1 MMRNLS
7 SPKLV
12 TVLTLFCVMGV
23 GTPMAHALPALQ
35 LDIGGGFYDTSTE
48 TILTTSNT
56 FTVYALLNPTK
67 ISATDTYYL
76 SAALSPQ
83 TTNLSAVGSF
93 SLSGPDLL
101 TSSDWSYGVPPLEG
115 VLSTFDAGDLSKH
128 GVFPTYFK
136 EFSFTFN
143 QLHTSGLYN
152 TQDNP
157 GGIQSGTGLLYAAF
171 EVDKTLL
178 NSPYQL
184 HFDLYSESVRRG
196 DIDVNKFAP
205 FSHDAG
211 TTSRVPEP
219 SSALLLGIG
228 LFGGALWQRRNV
240 LGVSA

>member
-1 MMRNLS
+1 MRNLS
-7 SPKLV
+7 SPKIV
-12 TVLTLFCVMGV
+12 KVLTLFCAMGM

-35 LDIGGGFYDTSTE
+35 LDIGGGFYGTSTE
-48 TILTTSNT
+48 TILTTSDT
-56 FTVYALLNPTK
+56 FTLYALLDPTK
-67 ISATDTYYL
+67 ISAMDRYYI

-83 TTNLSAVGSF
+83 TTSLSGVGSF

-101 TSSDWSYGVPPLEG
+101 TASVWSYGVPPLEG

-128 GVFPTYFK
+128 GVFPTYFQ

-143 QLHTSGLYN
+143 QLNTSGIYN

-184 HFDLYSESVRRG
+184 HFDLYSESVRNG

-228 LFGGALWQRRNV
+228 LVGVALWQRRNV
-240 LGVSA
+240 FGVSA